1 MTILDTILE
10 EKKNEV
16 SRLKKL
22 DPTHFPERN
31 RMLHSFYTTCRTAE
45 EIQVIAEFKRSS
57 PSKGEINHQ
66 LDPRTQACAY
76 RDADAAMLSVL
87 TDQTFFKGSMQD
99 LLEVSETVSL
109 PVLNKDFIIDSV
121 QIDQAYAYGAD
132 VILLIV
138 AALTDD
144 KLKELHYYA
153 ESLGMEV
160 LVEVHNEDE
169 LKRTQA
175 LSPKLIGVN
184 NRNLK
189 TFDVNLET
197 TERLAQ
203 LIDTEKVVLVSESG
217 MLTSEDVRRV
227 EKAGARAVLVGET
240 LMKSDNVADT
250 IKSFA
255 IKRGERDA
263 G

>member
-1 MTILDTILE
+1 
-10 EKKNEV
+10 
-16 SRLKKL
+16 
-22 DPTHFPERN
+22 
-31 RMLHSFYTTCRTAE
+31 
-45 EIQVIAEFKRSS
+45 
-57 PSKGEINHQ
+57 
-66 LDPRTQACAY
+66 
-76 RDADAAMLSVL
+76 MLSVL

-99 LLEVSETVSL
+99 LLEVSKTVSL
-109 PVLNKDFIIDSV
+109 PVLNKDFIIDPV

-132 VILLIV
+132 LILLIV